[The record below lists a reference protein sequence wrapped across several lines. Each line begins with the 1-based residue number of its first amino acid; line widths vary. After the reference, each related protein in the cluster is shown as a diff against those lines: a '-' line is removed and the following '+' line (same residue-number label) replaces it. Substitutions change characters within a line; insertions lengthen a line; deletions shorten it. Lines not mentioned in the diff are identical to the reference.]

1 MKALRKLPLKLE
13 NACGDGNKSASGFGR
28 RRGDG
33 GNRSASGDRN
43 ESACGVVDINI
54 SGGKLK
60 KLCRIVIVSAG
71 LATLFGCF
79 GGSTVKQ
86 SIEDYAERLS
96 RVLDAPLP
104 DTFNDKIT
112 TPLPKLADSATLK
125 HTIEGVSINLREFYA
140 LQDCELGTVVAER
153 NTSLGKSQLPSQRL
167 AYESKLLSVL
177 KSCEAAL
184 AGDDIAKQSANQ
196 SASKSASKNSV
207 KKNKALAATIASWRE
222 QKSQDYSKTWA
233 NLIQGSQEL
242 RLALNTPER
251 LFSVE
256 NNKDALSSV
265 NAFYYLSSLNNTQ
278 FSFGEPTSEH
288 SIKTEV
294 ANKKNVSKAS
304 GSDTNNI
311 NISSERL
318 TSSNNPLIDSSE
330 LEQQLQIIRSA
341 RLPAT
346 LWHTQQTL
354 TQNLTLLTNMLTTEL
369 DAVSCPEGRASDKAK
384 ILRNVFYLFFIEEI
398 QPVGSL
404 VNRYHYK
411 LVPLWEDWLAQPL
424 LHDEF
429 KRYIKQHTEDGFE
442 KYSRAMKAHVN
453 LWQGFLGRCN
463 LSPVAPV

>member
-1 MKALRKLPLKLE
+1 MNISQVKPWHPKVSQLR
-13 NACGDGNKSASGFGR
+13 NACRA
-28 RRGDG
+28 
-33 GNRSASGDRN
+33 
-43 ESACGVVDINI
+43 GVI
-54 SGGKLK
+54 SVAMFAL
-60 KLCRIVIVSAG
+60 L
-71 LATLFGCF
+71 GCF

-86 SIEDYAERLS
+86 SIDDYAARLS
-96 RVLDAPLP
+96 RVLDTPLP
-104 DTFNDKIT
+104 DSFNDKIT

-125 HTIEGVSINLREFYA
+125 HAIEGVNINLREFYA

-167 AYESKLLSVL
+167 VYESKLLNVL

-184 AGDDIAKQSANQ
+184 TKENESNQ
-196 SASKSASKNSV
+196 RNAT
-207 KKNKALAATIASWRE
+207 LAATIASWRE
-222 QKSQDYSKTWA
+222 QKTQDYSKTWA
-233 NLIQGSQEL
+233 NLVQGSQEL

-265 NAFYYLSSLNNTQ
+265 NALYYINSLSNKELLLSDMYSSNT
-278 FSFGEPTSEH
+278 
-288 SIKTEV
+288 
-294 ANKKNVSKAS
+294 AS
-304 GSDTNNI
+304 SDTETEATNENN
-311 NISSERL
+311 SE
-318 TSSNNPLIDSSE
+318 SIIESSE
-330 LEQQLQIIRSA
+330 LEQQLKIIRSA

-354 TQNLTLLTNMLTTEL
+354 TQNLSLLTNMLETEL

-404 VNRYHYK
+404 VNQYHYK
-411 LVPLWEDWLAQPL
+411 LAPLWEDWLAQPS
-424 LHDEF
+424 LHEEF
-429 KRYIKQHTEDGFE
+429 KRYIRQQSQDGFNQ
-442 KYSRAMKAHVN
+442 YSSAMKAHVN

>member
-1 MKALRKLPLKLE
+1 MNIFQVKPWHPKVSQLR
-13 NACGDGNKSASGFGR
+13 NACRA
-28 RRGDG
+28 
-33 GNRSASGDRN
+33 
-43 ESACGVVDINI
+43 GVI
-54 SGGKLK
+54 SVAMFAL
-60 KLCRIVIVSAG
+60 L
-71 LATLFGCF
+71 GCF

-86 SIEDYAERLS
+86 SIDDYAARLS
-96 RVLDAPLP
+96 RVLDTPLP
-104 DTFNDKIT
+104 DSFNDKIT

-125 HTIEGVSINLREFYA
+125 HAIEGVSINLREFYA

-167 AYESKLLSVL
+167 VYESKLLTVL

-184 AGDDIAKQSANQ
+184 TKENES
-196 SASKSASKNSV
+196 
-207 KKNKALAATIASWRE
+207 NKRNAALAATIASWRE
-222 QKSQDYSKTWA
+222 QKTQEYSKTWA
-233 NLIQGSQEL
+233 NLVQGSQEL

-265 NAFYYLSSLNNTQ
+265 NALYYINNLSNKELLLSDVYSSNT
-278 FSFGEPTSEH
+278 
-288 SIKTEV
+288 
-294 ANKKNVSKAS
+294 AS
-304 GSDTNNI
+304 SDTETEATNENN
-311 NISSERL
+311 SEK
-318 TSSNNPLIDSSE
+318 IIESSE
-330 LEQQLQIIRSA
+330 LEQQLKIIRSA

-354 TQNLTLLTNMLTTEL
+354 TQNLSLLTNMLETEL

-404 VNRYHYK
+404 VNQYHYK
-411 LVPLWEDWLAQPL
+411 LAPLWEDWLAQPS
-424 LHDEF
+424 LHEEF
-429 KRYIKQHTEDGFE
+429 KRYIRQQSQDGFNQ
-442 KYSRAMKAHVN
+442 YSSVMKAHVN

>member
-1 MKALRKLPLKLE
+1 
-13 NACGDGNKSASGFGR
+13 
-28 RRGDG
+28 
-33 GNRSASGDRN
+33 
-43 ESACGVVDINI
+43 VNI
-54 SGGKLK
+54 SLVKPWHPKVSQLRNV
-60 KLCRIVIVSAG
+60 CRAGVISVAMFA
-71 LATLFGCF
+71 LLGCF

-86 SIEDYAERLS
+86 SIDDYAARLS
-96 RVLDAPLP
+96 RVLDTPLP
-104 DTFNDKIT
+104 DSFNDKIT

-125 HTIEGVSINLREFYA
+125 HAIEGVNINLREFYA

-167 AYESKLLSVL
+167 VYESKLLNVL

-184 AGDDIAKQSANQ
+184 TKENESNQ
-196 SASKSASKNSV
+196 RNA
-207 KKNKALAATIASWRE
+207 ALAATISSWRE
-222 QKSQDYSKTWA
+222 QKTQDYSKTWA
-233 NLIQGSQEL
+233 NLVQGSQEL

-265 NAFYYLSSLNNTQ
+265 NALYYINNLSNKELLLNNMYKHDDSSNTA
-278 FSFGEPTSEH
+278 P
-288 SIKTEV
+288 
-294 ANKKNVSKAS
+294 
-304 GSDTNNI
+304 SDTETEATNENN
-311 NISSERL
+311 SER
-318 TSSNNPLIDSSE
+318 IIESSE
-330 LEQQLQIIRSA
+330 LEQQLKIIRSA

-354 TQNLTLLTNMLTTEL
+354 TQNLSLLTNMLETEL

-404 VNRYHYK
+404 VNQYHYK
-411 LVPLWEDWLAQPL
+411 LEPLWEDWLAQPS
-424 LHDEF
+424 LHKEF
-429 KRYIKQHTEDGFE
+429 KRYIRQQSQDGFNQ
-442 KYSRAMKAHVN
+442 YSSAMKAHVN

>member
-1 MKALRKLPLKLE
+1 M
-13 NACGDGNKSASGFGR
+13 
-28 RRGDG
+28 
-33 GNRSASGDRN
+33 
-43 ESACGVVDINI
+43 NI
-54 SGGKLK
+54 SLVKPWHPKVSQLRNV
-60 KLCRIVIVSAG
+60 CRAGVISVAMFA
-71 LATLFGCF
+71 LLGCF

-86 SIEDYAERLS
+86 SIDDYAARLS
-96 RVLDAPLP
+96 RVLDTPLP
-104 DTFNDKIT
+104 DSFNDKIT

-125 HTIEGVSINLREFYA
+125 HAIEGVSINLREFYA

-167 AYESKLLSVL
+167 VYESKLLNVL

-184 AGDDIAKQSANQ
+184 TKENESNQ
-196 SASKSASKNSV
+196 RNAT
-207 KKNKALAATIASWRE
+207 LAATIASWRE
-222 QKSQDYSKTWA
+222 QKTQNYSKTWA
-233 NLIQGSQEL
+233 NLVQGSQEL

-265 NAFYYLSSLNNTQ
+265 NALYYINSLSNKELLLSDMYSSNT
-278 FSFGEPTSEH
+278 
-288 SIKTEV
+288 
-294 ANKKNVSKAS
+294 AS
-304 GSDTNNI
+304 SDTETEATNENN
-311 NISSERL
+311 SE
-318 TSSNNPLIDSSE
+318 SIIESSE
-330 LEQQLQIIRSA
+330 LEQQLKIIRSA

-354 TQNLTLLTNMLTTEL
+354 TQNLSLLTDMLETEL

-404 VNRYHYK
+404 VNQYHYK
-411 LVPLWEDWLAQPL
+411 LAPLWEDWLAQPS
-424 LHDEF
+424 LHEEF
-429 KRYIKQHTEDGFE
+429 KRYIRQQSQDGFNQ
-442 KYSRAMKAHVN
+442 YSSVMKAHVN

>member
-1 MKALRKLPLKLE
+1 MNISQAKPWHLKVSQLR
-13 NACGDGNKSASGFGR
+13 NACRA
-28 RRGDG
+28 
-33 GNRSASGDRN
+33 
-43 ESACGVVDINI
+43 GVI
-54 SGGKLK
+54 SVAMFAL
-60 KLCRIVIVSAG
+60 L
-71 LATLFGCF
+71 GCF

-86 SIEDYAERLS
+86 SIDDYAARLS
-96 RVLDAPLP
+96 RVLDTPLP
-104 DTFNDKIT
+104 DSFNDKIT

-125 HTIEGVSINLREFYA
+125 HAIEGVNINLREFYA

-167 AYESKLLSVL
+167 VYESKLLNVL

-184 AGDDIAKQSANQ
+184 TKENESNQ
-196 SASKSASKNSV
+196 RNA
-207 KKNKALAATIASWRE
+207 ALAATIASWRE
-222 QKSQDYSKTWA
+222 QKTQDYSKTWA
-233 NLIQGSQEL
+233 NLVQGSQEL

-265 NAFYYLSSLNNTQ
+265 NALYYINSLSN
-278 FSFGEPTSEH
+278 
-288 SIKTEV
+288 KEV
-294 ANKKNVSKAS
+294 LLSDMYSSTTAS
-304 GSDTNNI
+304 SDTETEDTNENN
-311 NISSERL
+311 SE
-318 TSSNNPLIDSSE
+318 SIIESSE
-330 LEQQLQIIRSA
+330 LEQQLKIIRSA

-354 TQNLTLLTNMLTTEL
+354 TQNLSLLTNMLETEL

-404 VNRYHYK
+404 VNQYHYK
-411 LVPLWEDWLAQPL
+411 LAPLWEDWLAQPS
-424 LHDEF
+424 LHEEF
-429 KRYIKQHTEDGFE
+429 KRYIRQQSQDGFNQ
-442 KYSRAMKAHVN
+442 YSSVMKAHVN

>member
-1 MKALRKLPLKLE
+1 M
-13 NACGDGNKSASGFGR
+13 
-28 RRGDG
+28 
-33 GNRSASGDRN
+33 
-43 ESACGVVDINI
+43 NI
-54 SGGKLK
+54 SLVKPWHPKVSQLRNV
-60 KLCRIVIVSAG
+60 CRAGVISVAMFA
-71 LATLFGCF
+71 LLGCF

-86 SIEDYAERLS
+86 SIDDYAARLS
-96 RVLDAPLP
+96 RVLDTPLP
-104 DTFNDKIT
+104 DSFNDKIT

-125 HTIEGVSINLREFYA
+125 QAIEGVNINLREFYA

-167 AYESKLLSVL
+167 VYESKLLDVL

-184 AGDDIAKQSANQ
+184 TKENESNQ
-196 SASKSASKNSV
+196 RNA
-207 KKNKALAATIASWRE
+207 ALAATIASWRE
-222 QKSQDYSKTWA
+222 QKIQDYSKTWA
-233 NLIQGSQEL
+233 NLVQGSQEL

-265 NAFYYLSSLNNTQ
+265 NALYYINSLSNKELLLSDMYSSNT
-278 FSFGEPTSEH
+278 
-288 SIKTEV
+288 
-294 ANKKNVSKAS
+294 AS
-304 GSDTNNI
+304 SDTETEATNENN
-311 NISSERL
+311 SE
-318 TSSNNPLIDSSE
+318 SIIESSE
-330 LEQQLQIIRSA
+330 LEQQLKIIRSA

-354 TQNLTLLTNMLTTEL
+354 TQNLSLLTNMLETEL

-404 VNRYHYK
+404 VNQYHYK
-411 LVPLWEDWLAQPL
+411 LAPLWEDWLAQPS
-424 LHDEF
+424 LHEEF
-429 KRYIKQHTEDGFE
+429 KRYIRQQSQDGFNQ
-442 KYSRAMKAHVN
+442 YSSAMKAHVN

>member
-1 MKALRKLPLKLE
+1 M
-13 NACGDGNKSASGFGR
+13 
-28 RRGDG
+28 
-33 GNRSASGDRN
+33 
-43 ESACGVVDINI
+43 NI
-54 SGGKLK
+54 SLVKPWHPKVSQLRNV
-60 KLCRIVIVSAG
+60 CRAGVISVAMFA
-71 LATLFGCF
+71 LLGCF

-86 SIEDYAERLS
+86 SIDDYAARLS
-96 RVLDAPLP
+96 RVLDTPLP
-104 DTFNDKIT
+104 DSFNDKIT

-125 HTIEGVSINLREFYA
+125 HAIEGVNINLREFYA

-167 AYESKLLSVL
+167 VYESKLLNVL

-184 AGDDIAKQSANQ
+184 TKENESNQ
-196 SASKSASKNSV
+196 RNA
-207 KKNKALAATIASWRE
+207 ALAATIASWRE
-222 QKSQDYSKTWA
+222 QKTQDYSKTWA
-233 NLIQGSQEL
+233 NLVQGSQEL

-265 NAFYYLSSLNNTQ
+265 NALYYISSLSNKGLLLSDMYSSNT
-278 FSFGEPTSEH
+278 
-288 SIKTEV
+288 
-294 ANKKNVSKAS
+294 AS
-304 GSDTNNI
+304 SDTETEATNENN
-311 NISSERL
+311 SE
-318 TSSNNPLIDSSE
+318 SIIESSE
-330 LEQQLQIIRSA
+330 LEQQLKIIRSA

-354 TQNLTLLTNMLTTEL
+354 TQNLSLLTNMLETEL

-404 VNRYHYK
+404 VNQYHYK
-411 LVPLWEDWLAQPL
+411 LAPLWEDWLAQPS
-424 LHDEF
+424 LHEEF
-429 KRYIKQHTEDGFE
+429 KRYIRQQSQDGFNQ
-442 KYSRAMKAHVN
+442 YSSAMKAHVN

>member
-1 MKALRKLPLKLE
+1 VNISEVKPWHPKVSQLR
-13 NACGDGNKSASGFGR
+13 NACRA
-28 RRGDG
+28 
-33 GNRSASGDRN
+33 
-43 ESACGVVDINI
+43 GVI
-54 SGGKLK
+54 SVAMFAL
-60 KLCRIVIVSAG
+60 L
-71 LATLFGCF
+71 GCF

-86 SIEDYAERLS
+86 SIDDYAARLS
-96 RVLDAPLP
+96 RVLDTPLP
-104 DTFNDKIT
+104 DSFNDKIT

-125 HTIEGVSINLREFYA
+125 HAIEGVNINLREFYA

-167 AYESKLLSVL
+167 VYESKLLNVL

-184 AGDDIAKQSANQ
+184 TKENESNQ
-196 SASKSASKNSV
+196 RNA
-207 KKNKALAATIASWRE
+207 ALAATIASWRE
-222 QKSQDYSKTWA
+222 QKTQDYSKTWA
-233 NLIQGSQEL
+233 NLVQGSQEL

-265 NAFYYLSSLNNTQ
+265 NALYYINSLSNKELLLSDMYSSNT
-278 FSFGEPTSEH
+278 
-288 SIKTEV
+288 
-294 ANKKNVSKAS
+294 AS
-304 GSDTNNI
+304 SDTETEATNENN
-311 NISSERL
+311 SE
-318 TSSNNPLIDSSE
+318 SIIESSE
-330 LEQQLQIIRSA
+330 LEQQLKIIRSA

-354 TQNLTLLTNMLTTEL
+354 TQNLSLLTNMLETEL

-404 VNRYHYK
+404 VNQYHYK
-411 LVPLWEDWLAQPL
+411 LAPLWEDWLAQPS
-424 LHDEF
+424 LHEEF
-429 KRYIKQHTEDGFE
+429 KRYIRQQSQDGFNQ
-442 KYSRAMKAHVN
+442 YSSVMKAHVN

>member
-1 MKALRKLPLKLE
+1 M
-13 NACGDGNKSASGFGR
+13 
-28 RRGDG
+28 
-33 GNRSASGDRN
+33 
-43 ESACGVVDINI
+43 NI
-54 SGGKLK
+54 SLVKPWHPKVSQLRNV
-60 KLCRIVIVSAG
+60 CRAGVISVAMFA
-71 LATLFGCF
+71 LLGCF

-86 SIEDYAERLS
+86 SIDDYAARLS
-96 RVLDAPLP
+96 RVLDTPLP
-104 DTFNDKIT
+104 DSFNDKIT

-125 HTIEGVSINLREFYA
+125 HAIEGVNINLREFYA

-167 AYESKLLSVL
+167 VYESKLLNVL

-184 AGDDIAKQSANQ
+184 TKENESNQ
-196 SASKSASKNSV
+196 RNA
-207 KKNKALAATIASWRE
+207 ALAATIASWRE
-222 QKSQDYSKTWA
+222 QKTQDYSKTWA
-233 NLIQGSQEL
+233 NLVQGSQEL

-265 NAFYYLSSLNNTQ
+265 NALYYINSLSNKGLLLSDMYSSNT
-278 FSFGEPTSEH
+278 
-288 SIKTEV
+288 
-294 ANKKNVSKAS
+294 AS
-304 GSDTNNI
+304 SDTETEATNENN
-311 NISSERL
+311 SE
-318 TSSNNPLIDSSE
+318 SIIESSE
-330 LEQQLQIIRSA
+330 LEQQLKIIRSA

-354 TQNLTLLTNMLTTEL
+354 TQNLSLLTDMLETEL

-404 VNRYHYK
+404 VNQYHYK
-411 LVPLWEDWLAQPL
+411 LAPLWEEWLAQPS
-424 LHDEF
+424 LHEEF
-429 KRYIKQHTEDGFE
+429 KRYIRQQSQDGFNQ
-442 KYSRAMKAHVN
+442 YSSAMKAHVN

>member
-1 MKALRKLPLKLE
+1 MNISLVKPWHPKVSQLR
-13 NACGDGNKSASGFGR
+13 NACRA
-28 RRGDG
+28 
-33 GNRSASGDRN
+33 
-43 ESACGVVDINI
+43 GVI
-54 SGGKLK
+54 SVAMFAL
-60 KLCRIVIVSAG
+60 L
-71 LATLFGCF
+71 GCF

-86 SIEDYAERLS
+86 SIDDYAARLS
-96 RVLDAPLP
+96 RVLDTPLP
-104 DTFNDKIT
+104 DSFNDKIT

-125 HTIEGVSINLREFYA
+125 HAIEGVNINLREFYA

-167 AYESKLLSVL
+167 VYESKLLSVL

-184 AGDDIAKQSANQ
+184 TNESETDQRN
-196 SASKSASKNSV
+196 V
-207 KKNKALAATIASWRE
+207 ALAATIASWRE
-222 QKSQDYSKTWA
+222 QKTQDYSKTWA
-233 NLIQGSQEL
+233 NLVQGSQEL

-265 NAFYYLSSLNNTQ
+265 NALYYINSLSNKELLLSDMYSSNT
-278 FSFGEPTSEH
+278 
-288 SIKTEV
+288 
-294 ANKKNVSKAS
+294 AS
-304 GSDTNNI
+304 SDTETEATNENN
-311 NISSERL
+311 SER
-318 TSSNNPLIDSSE
+318 IIESSE
-330 LEQQLQIIRSA
+330 LEQQLKIIRSA

-354 TQNLTLLTNMLTTEL
+354 TQNLSLLTNMLETEL

-404 VNRYHYK
+404 VNQYHYK
-411 LVPLWEDWLAQPL
+411 LAPLWEDWLAQPS
-424 LHDEF
+424 LHEEF
-429 KRYIKQHTEDGFE
+429 KRYIRQQSQDGFNQ
-442 KYSRAMKAHVN
+442 YSSVMKAHVN

>member
-1 MKALRKLPLKLE
+1 MNISLVKPWHPKVSQLR
-13 NACGDGNKSASGFGR
+13 NACRA
-28 RRGDG
+28 
-33 GNRSASGDRN
+33 
-43 ESACGVVDINI
+43 GVI
-54 SGGKLK
+54 SVAMFAL
-60 KLCRIVIVSAG
+60 L
-71 LATLFGCF
+71 GCF

-86 SIEDYAERLS
+86 SIDDYAARLS
-96 RVLDAPLP
+96 RVLDTPLP
-104 DTFNDKIT
+104 DSFNDKIT

-167 AYESKLLSVL
+167 VYESKLLNVL

-184 AGDDIAKQSANQ
+184 TKENESNQ
-196 SASKSASKNSV
+196 RNA
-207 KKNKALAATIASWRE
+207 ALAATIASWRE
-222 QKSQDYSKTWA
+222 QKTQDYSKTWA
-233 NLIQGSQEL
+233 NLVQGSQEL

-265 NAFYYLSSLNNTQ
+265 NALYYINSLSNKELLLSDMYSSNT
-278 FSFGEPTSEH
+278 
-288 SIKTEV
+288 
-294 ANKKNVSKAS
+294 AS
-304 GSDTNNI
+304 SDTETEATNENN
-311 NISSERL
+311 SE
-318 TSSNNPLIDSSE
+318 SIIESSE
-330 LEQQLQIIRSA
+330 LEQQLKIIRSA

-354 TQNLTLLTNMLTTEL
+354 TQNLSLLTNMLETEL

-404 VNRYHYK
+404 VNQYHYK
-411 LVPLWEDWLAQPL
+411 LAPLWEDWLAQPS
-424 LHDEF
+424 LHEEF
-429 KRYIKQHTEDGFE
+429 KRYIRQQSQDGFNQ
-442 KYSRAMKAHVN
+442 YSSVMKAHVN

>member
-1 MKALRKLPLKLE
+1 M
-13 NACGDGNKSASGFGR
+13 
-28 RRGDG
+28 
-33 GNRSASGDRN
+33 
-43 ESACGVVDINI
+43 NI
-54 SGGKLK
+54 SLVKPWHPKVSQLRNV
-60 KLCRIVIVSAG
+60 CRAGVISVAMFA
-71 LATLFGCF
+71 LLGCF

-86 SIEDYAERLS
+86 SIDDYAARLS
-96 RVLDAPLP
+96 RVLDTPLP
-104 DTFNDKIT
+104 DSFNDKIT

-125 HTIEGVSINLREFYA
+125 HAIEGVSINLREFYA

-167 AYESKLLSVL
+167 VYESKLLNVL

-184 AGDDIAKQSANQ
+184 TKENESNQ
-196 SASKSASKNSV
+196 RNA
-207 KKNKALAATIASWRE
+207 ALAATIASWRE
-222 QKSQDYSKTWA
+222 QKTQDYSKTWA
-233 NLIQGSQEL
+233 NLVQGSQEL

-265 NAFYYLSSLNNTQ
+265 NALYYINNLSNKELLLSDVYSSNT
-278 FSFGEPTSEH
+278 
-288 SIKTEV
+288 
-294 ANKKNVSKAS
+294 AS
-304 GSDTNNI
+304 SDTETEATNENN
-311 NISSERL
+311 SE
-318 TSSNNPLIDSSE
+318 SIIESSE
-330 LEQQLQIIRSA
+330 LEQQLKIIRSA

-354 TQNLTLLTNMLTTEL
+354 TQNLSLLTNMLETEL

-404 VNRYHYK
+404 VNQYHYK
-411 LVPLWEDWLAQPL
+411 LAPLWEDWLAQPS
-424 LHDEF
+424 LHEEF
-429 KRYIKQHTEDGFE
+429 KRYIRQQSQDGFNQ
-442 KYSRAMKAHVN
+442 YSSAMKAHVN

>member
-1 MKALRKLPLKLE
+1 MNISLVKPWHPKVSQLR
-13 NACGDGNKSASGFGR
+13 NACRA
-28 RRGDG
+28 
-33 GNRSASGDRN
+33 
-43 ESACGVVDINI
+43 GVI
-54 SGGKLK
+54 SVAMFAL
-60 KLCRIVIVSAG
+60 L
-71 LATLFGCF
+71 GCF

-86 SIEDYAERLS
+86 SIDDYAARLS

-104 DTFNDKIT
+104 DSFNDKIT

-125 HTIEGVSINLREFYA
+125 HAIEGVNINLREFYA

-167 AYESKLLSVL
+167 VYESKLLNVL

-184 AGDDIAKQSANQ
+184 TKENESNQ
-196 SASKSASKNSV
+196 RNA
-207 KKNKALAATIASWRE
+207 ALAATIASWRE
-222 QKSQDYSKTWA
+222 QKTQDYSKTWA
-233 NLIQGSQEL
+233 NLVQGSQEL

-265 NAFYYLSSLNNTQ
+265 NALYYINSLSNKGLLLSDMYSSNT
-278 FSFGEPTSEH
+278 
-288 SIKTEV
+288 
-294 ANKKNVSKAS
+294 AS
-304 GSDTNNI
+304 SDTETEATNENN
-311 NISSERL
+311 SE
-318 TSSNNPLIDSSE
+318 SIIESSE
-330 LEQQLQIIRSA
+330 LEQQLKIIRSA

-354 TQNLTLLTNMLTTEL
+354 TQNLSLLTNMLETEL

-404 VNRYHYK
+404 VNQYHYK
-411 LVPLWEDWLAQPL
+411 LEPLWEDWLAQPS
-424 LHDEF
+424 LHKEF
-429 KRYIKQHTEDGFE
+429 KRYIRQQSQDGFNQ
-442 KYSRAMKAHVN
+442 YSSAMKAHVN

>member
-1 MKALRKLPLKLE
+1 MNISQVKPWHPKVSQLR
-13 NACGDGNKSASGFGR
+13 NACRA
-28 RRGDG
+28 
-33 GNRSASGDRN
+33 
-43 ESACGVVDINI
+43 GVI
-54 SGGKLK
+54 SVAMFAL
-60 KLCRIVIVSAG
+60 L
-71 LATLFGCF
+71 GCF

-86 SIEDYAERLS
+86 SIDDYAARLS
-96 RVLDAPLP
+96 RVLDTPLP
-104 DTFNDKIT
+104 DSFNDKIT

-125 HTIEGVSINLREFYA
+125 HAIEGVNINLREFYA

-167 AYESKLLSVL
+167 VYESKLLNVL

-184 AGDDIAKQSANQ
+184 TKENESNQ
-196 SASKSASKNSV
+196 RNA
-207 KKNKALAATIASWRE
+207 ALAATIASWRE
-222 QKSQDYSKTWA
+222 QKTQDYSKTWA
-233 NLIQGSQEL
+233 NLVQGSQEL

-265 NAFYYLSSLNNTQ
+265 NALYYINSLSNKGLLLSDMYSSNT
-278 FSFGEPTSEH
+278 
-288 SIKTEV
+288 
-294 ANKKNVSKAS
+294 AS
-304 GSDTNNI
+304 SDTETEATNENN
-311 NISSERL
+311 SE
-318 TSSNNPLIDSSE
+318 SIIESSE
-330 LEQQLQIIRSA
+330 LEQQLKIIRSA

-354 TQNLTLLTNMLTTEL
+354 TQNLSLLTNMLETEL

-404 VNRYHYK
+404 VNQYHYK
-411 LVPLWEDWLAQPL
+411 LAPLWEDWLAQPS
-424 LHDEF
+424 LHEEF
-429 KRYIKQHTEDGFE
+429 KRYIRQQSQDGFNQ
-442 KYSRAMKAHVN
+442 YSSVMKAHVN

>member
-1 MKALRKLPLKLE
+1 MNISQVKPWHLKVSQLR
-13 NACGDGNKSASGFGR
+13 NACRA
-28 RRGDG
+28 
-33 GNRSASGDRN
+33 
-43 ESACGVVDINI
+43 GVI
-54 SGGKLK
+54 SVAMFAL
-60 KLCRIVIVSAG
+60 L
-71 LATLFGCF
+71 GCF

-86 SIEDYAERLS
+86 SIDDYAARLS
-96 RVLDAPLP
+96 RVLDTPLP
-104 DTFNDKIT
+104 DSFNDKIT

-125 HTIEGVSINLREFYA
+125 HAIEGVNINLREFYA

-167 AYESKLLSVL
+167 VYESKLLNVL

-184 AGDDIAKQSANQ
+184 TKENESNQ
-196 SASKSASKNSV
+196 RNA
-207 KKNKALAATIASWRE
+207 ALAATIASWRE
-222 QKSQDYSKTWA
+222 QKTQNYSKTWA
-233 NLIQGSQEL
+233 NLVQGSQEL

-265 NAFYYLSSLNNTQ
+265 NALYYINSLSN
-278 FSFGEPTSEH
+278 
-288 SIKTEV
+288 KEV
-294 ANKKNVSKAS
+294 LLSDMYSSTTAS
-304 GSDTNNI
+304 SDTETEDTNENN
-311 NISSERL
+311 SE
-318 TSSNNPLIDSSE
+318 SIIESSE
-330 LEQQLQIIRSA
+330 LEQQLKIIRSA

-354 TQNLTLLTNMLTTEL
+354 TQNLSLLTNMLETEL

-404 VNRYHYK
+404 VNQYHYK
-411 LVPLWEDWLAQPL
+411 LAPLWEDWLAQPS
-424 LHDEF
+424 LHEEF
-429 KRYIKQHTEDGFE
+429 KRYIRQQSQDGFNQ
-442 KYSRAMKAHVN
+442 YSSVMKAHVN

>member
-1 MKALRKLPLKLE
+1 
-13 NACGDGNKSASGFGR
+13 
-28 RRGDG
+28 
-33 GNRSASGDRN
+33 
-43 ESACGVVDINI
+43 VNI
-54 SGGKLK
+54 SLVKPWHPKVSQLRNV
-60 KLCRIVIVSAG
+60 CRAGVISVAMFA
-71 LATLFGCF
+71 LLGCF

-86 SIEDYAERLS
+86 SIDDYAARLS
-96 RVLDAPLP
+96 RVLDTPLP
-104 DTFNDKIT
+104 DSFNDKIT

-125 HTIEGVSINLREFYA
+125 HAIEGVNINLREFYA

-167 AYESKLLSVL
+167 VYESKLLNVL

-184 AGDDIAKQSANQ
+184 TKENESNQ
-196 SASKSASKNSV
+196 RNA
-207 KKNKALAATIASWRE
+207 ALAATIASWRE
-222 QKSQDYSKTWA
+222 QKTQDYSKTWA
-233 NLIQGSQEL
+233 NLVQGSQEL

-265 NAFYYLSSLNNTQ
+265 NALYYINSLSNKELLLSDMYSSNT
-278 FSFGEPTSEH
+278 
-288 SIKTEV
+288 
-294 ANKKNVSKAS
+294 AS
-304 GSDTNNI
+304 SDTETEATNENN
-311 NISSERL
+311 SE
-318 TSSNNPLIDSSE
+318 SIIESSE
-330 LEQQLQIIRSA
+330 LEQQLKIIRSA

-354 TQNLTLLTNMLTTEL
+354 TQNLSLLTNMLETEL

-404 VNRYHYK
+404 VNQYHYK
-411 LVPLWEDWLAQPL
+411 LAPLWEDWLAQPS
-424 LHDEF
+424 LHEEF
-429 KRYIKQHTEDGFE
+429 KRYIRQQSQDGFNQ
-442 KYSRAMKAHVN
+442 YSSVMKAHVN

>member
-1 MKALRKLPLKLE
+1 M
-13 NACGDGNKSASGFGR
+13 
-28 RRGDG
+28 
-33 GNRSASGDRN
+33 
-43 ESACGVVDINI
+43 NI
-54 SGGKLK
+54 SQVKSWPPKVSQLRNV
-60 KLCRIVIVSAG
+60 CRAGVISVA
-71 LATLFGCF
+71 LFALLGCF

-86 SIEDYAERLS
+86 SIDDYAARLS
-96 RVLDAPLP
+96 RVLDTPLP
-104 DTFNDKIT
+104 DSFNDKIT

-167 AYESKLLSVL
+167 VYESKLLNVL

-184 AGDDIAKQSANQ
+184 TKANESNQ
-196 SASKSASKNSV
+196 RNA
-207 KKNKALAATIASWRE
+207 ALAATIASWRE
-222 QKSQDYSKTWA
+222 QKTQDYSKTWA
-233 NLIQGSQEL
+233 NLVQGSQEL

-265 NAFYYLSSLNNTQ
+265 NALYYINSLSNKELLLSDMYSSNT
-278 FSFGEPTSEH
+278 
-288 SIKTEV
+288 
-294 ANKKNVSKAS
+294 AS
-304 GSDTNNI
+304 SDTETEATNENN
-311 NISSERL
+311 SE
-318 TSSNNPLIDSSE
+318 SIIESSE
-330 LEQQLQIIRSA
+330 LEQQLKIIRSA

-354 TQNLTLLTNMLTTEL
+354 TQNLSLLTNMLETEL

-404 VNRYHYK
+404 VNQYHYK
-411 LVPLWEDWLAQPL
+411 LAPLWEDWLAQPS
-424 LHDEF
+424 LHAEF
-429 KRYIKQHTEDGFE
+429 KRYIRQQSQDGFNQ
-442 KYSRAMKAHVN
+442 YSSVMKAHVN

>member
-1 MKALRKLPLKLE
+1 VNISQVKPWHPKVSQLR
-13 NACGDGNKSASGFGR
+13 NACRA
-28 RRGDG
+28 
-33 GNRSASGDRN
+33 
-43 ESACGVVDINI
+43 GVI
-54 SGGKLK
+54 SVAMFAL
-60 KLCRIVIVSAG
+60 L
-71 LATLFGCF
+71 GCF

-86 SIEDYAERLS
+86 SIDDYAARLS
-96 RVLDAPLP
+96 RVLDTPLP
-104 DTFNDKIT
+104 DSFNDKIT

-125 HTIEGVSINLREFYA
+125 HAIEGVNINLREFYA

-167 AYESKLLSVL
+167 VYESKLLNVL

-184 AGDDIAKQSANQ
+184 TKENESYQRNA
-196 SASKSASKNSV
+196 
-207 KKNKALAATIASWRE
+207 ALAATIASWRE
-222 QKSQDYSKTWA
+222 QKTQDYSKTWA
-233 NLIQGSQEL
+233 NLVQGSQEL

-265 NAFYYLSSLNNTQ
+265 NALYYINSLSNKELLLSDMYSSNT
-278 FSFGEPTSEH
+278 
-288 SIKTEV
+288 
-294 ANKKNVSKAS
+294 AS
-304 GSDTNNI
+304 SDTETEATNENN
-311 NISSERL
+311 SER
-318 TSSNNPLIDSSE
+318 IIESSE
-330 LEQQLQIIRSA
+330 LEQQLKIIRSA

-354 TQNLTLLTNMLTTEL
+354 TQNLSLLTNMLETEL

-404 VNRYHYK
+404 VNQYHYK
-411 LVPLWEDWLAQPL
+411 LAPLWEDWLAQPS
-424 LHDEF
+424 LHEEF
-429 KRYIKQHTEDGFE
+429 KRYIRQQSQDGFNQ
-442 KYSRAMKAHVN
+442 YSSVMKAHVN

>member
-1 MKALRKLPLKLE
+1 VNISQVKPWHPKVSQLR
-13 NACGDGNKSASGFGR
+13 NACRA
-28 RRGDG
+28 
-33 GNRSASGDRN
+33 
-43 ESACGVVDINI
+43 GVI
-54 SGGKLK
+54 SVAMFAL
-60 KLCRIVIVSAG
+60 L
-71 LATLFGCF
+71 GCF

-86 SIEDYAERLS
+86 SIDDYAARLS

-104 DTFNDKIT
+104 DSFNDKIT

-125 HTIEGVSINLREFYA
+125 HAIEGVSINLREFYA

-167 AYESKLLSVL
+167 VYESKLLDVL

-184 AGDDIAKQSANQ
+184 TKENESNQ
-196 SASKSASKNSV
+196 RNA
-207 KKNKALAATIASWRE
+207 ALAATIASWRE
-222 QKSQDYSKTWA
+222 QKIQDYSKTWA
-233 NLIQGSQEL
+233 NLVQGSQEL

-256 NNKDALSSV
+256 NNRDALSSV
-265 NAFYYLSSLNNTQ
+265 NALYYINSLSNKELLLSDMYSSNT
-278 FSFGEPTSEH
+278 
-288 SIKTEV
+288 
-294 ANKKNVSKAS
+294 AS
-304 GSDTNNI
+304 SDTETEATNENN
-311 NISSERL
+311 SER
-318 TSSNNPLIDSSE
+318 IIESSE
-330 LEQQLQIIRSA
+330 LEQQLKIIRSA

-354 TQNLTLLTNMLTTEL
+354 TQNLSLLTNMLETEL

-404 VNRYHYK
+404 VNQYHYK
-411 LVPLWEDWLAQPL
+411 LAPLWEDWLAQPS
-424 LHDEF
+424 LHEEF
-429 KRYIKQHTEDGFE
+429 KRYIRQQSQDGFNQ
-442 KYSRAMKAHVN
+442 YSSVMKAHVN

>member
-1 MKALRKLPLKLE
+1 MNISLVKPWPPKVSQLR
-13 NACGDGNKSASGFGR
+13 NACRA
-28 RRGDG
+28 
-33 GNRSASGDRN
+33 
-43 ESACGVVDINI
+43 GVI
-54 SGGKLK
+54 SVAMFAL
-60 KLCRIVIVSAG
+60 L
-71 LATLFGCF
+71 GCF

-86 SIEDYAERLS
+86 SIDDYAARLS
-96 RVLDAPLP
+96 RVLDTPLP
-104 DTFNDKIT
+104 DSFNDKIT

-125 HTIEGVSINLREFYA
+125 HAIEGVNINLREFYA

-167 AYESKLLSVL
+167 VYESKLLNVL

-184 AGDDIAKQSANQ
+184 TKENESNQ
-196 SASKSASKNSV
+196 RNA
-207 KKNKALAATIASWRE
+207 ALAATIASWRE
-222 QKSQDYSKTWA
+222 QKTQDYSKTWA
-233 NLIQGSQEL
+233 NLVQGSQEL

-265 NAFYYLSSLNNTQ
+265 NALYYINSLSNKGLLLSDMYSSNT
-278 FSFGEPTSEH
+278 
-288 SIKTEV
+288 
-294 ANKKNVSKAS
+294 AS
-304 GSDTNNI
+304 SDTETEASNENN
-311 NISSERL
+311 SE
-318 TSSNNPLIDSSE
+318 SIIESSE
-330 LEQQLQIIRSA
+330 LEQQLKIIRSA

-354 TQNLTLLTNMLTTEL
+354 TQNLSLLTNMLETEL

-404 VNRYHYK
+404 VNQYHYK
-411 LVPLWEDWLAQPL
+411 LAPLWEDWLAQPS
-424 LHDEF
+424 LHEEF
-429 KRYIKQHTEDGFE
+429 KRYIRQQSQDGFNQ
-442 KYSRAMKAHVN
+442 YSSVMKAHVN

>member
-1 MKALRKLPLKLE
+1 MNISLVKPWHPKVSQLR
-13 NACGDGNKSASGFGR
+13 NACRA
-28 RRGDG
+28 
-33 GNRSASGDRN
+33 
-43 ESACGVVDINI
+43 GVI
-54 SGGKLK
+54 SVAMFAL
-60 KLCRIVIVSAG
+60 L
-71 LATLFGCF
+71 GCF

-86 SIEDYAERLS
+86 SIDDYAARLS
-96 RVLDAPLP
+96 RVLDTPLP
-104 DTFNDKIT
+104 DSFNDKIT

-125 HTIEGVSINLREFYA
+125 HAIEGVNINLREFYA

-167 AYESKLLSVL
+167 VYESKLLNVL

-184 AGDDIAKQSANQ
+184 TKANESNQ
-196 SASKSASKNSV
+196 RNA
-207 KKNKALAATIASWRE
+207 ALAATIASWRE
-222 QKSQDYSKTWA
+222 QKTQDYSKTWA
-233 NLIQGSQEL
+233 NLVQGSQEL

-265 NAFYYLSSLNNTQ
+265 NALYYINSLSNKELLLSDMYSSNT
-278 FSFGEPTSEH
+278 
-288 SIKTEV
+288 
-294 ANKKNVSKAS
+294 AS
-304 GSDTNNI
+304 SDTETEATNENN
-311 NISSERL
+311 SER
-318 TSSNNPLIDSSE
+318 IIESSE
-330 LEQQLQIIRSA
+330 LEQQLKIIRSA

-354 TQNLTLLTNMLTTEL
+354 TQNLSLLTNMLETEL

-404 VNRYHYK
+404 VNQYHYK
-411 LVPLWEDWLAQPL
+411 LAPLWEDWLAQPS
-424 LHDEF
+424 LHAEF
-429 KRYIKQHTEDGFE
+429 KRYIRQQSQDGFNQ
-442 KYSRAMKAHVN
+442 YSSVMKAHVN

>member
-1 MKALRKLPLKLE
+1 M
-13 NACGDGNKSASGFGR
+13 
-28 RRGDG
+28 
-33 GNRSASGDRN
+33 
-43 ESACGVVDINI
+43 NI
-54 SGGKLK
+54 SLVKPWHPKVSQLRNV
-60 KLCRIVIVSAG
+60 CRAGVISVAMFA
-71 LATLFGCF
+71 LLGCF

-86 SIEDYAERLS
+86 SIDDYAARLS
-96 RVLDAPLP
+96 RVLDTPLP
-104 DTFNDKIT
+104 DSFNDKIT

-125 HTIEGVSINLREFYA
+125 QAIEGVNINLREFYA

-167 AYESKLLSVL
+167 VYESKLLNVL

-184 AGDDIAKQSANQ
+184 TKENESNQ
-196 SASKSASKNSV
+196 RNA
-207 KKNKALAATIASWRE
+207 ALAATIASWRE
-222 QKSQDYSKTWA
+222 QKTQDYSKTWA
-233 NLIQGSQEL
+233 NLVQGSQEL

-265 NAFYYLSSLNNTQ
+265 NALYYISSLSNKGLLLSDMYSSNT
-278 FSFGEPTSEH
+278 
-288 SIKTEV
+288 
-294 ANKKNVSKAS
+294 AS
-304 GSDTNNI
+304 SDTETEATNENN
-311 NISSERL
+311 SER
-318 TSSNNPLIDSSE
+318 IIESSE
-330 LEQQLQIIRSA
+330 LEQQLKIIRSA

-354 TQNLTLLTNMLTTEL
+354 TQNLSLLTDMLETEL

-404 VNRYHYK
+404 VNQYHYK
-411 LVPLWEDWLAQPL
+411 LAPLWEDWLAQPS
-424 LHDEF
+424 LHEEF
-429 KRYIKQHTEDGFE
+429 KRYIRQQSQDGFNQ
-442 KYSRAMKAHVN
+442 YSSAMKAHVN

>member
-1 MKALRKLPLKLE
+1 VNIFQVKPWHPKVSQLR
-13 NACGDGNKSASGFGR
+13 NACRA
-28 RRGDG
+28 
-33 GNRSASGDRN
+33 
-43 ESACGVVDINI
+43 GVI
-54 SGGKLK
+54 SVAMFAL
-60 KLCRIVIVSAG
+60 L
-71 LATLFGCF
+71 GCF

-86 SIEDYAERLS
+86 SIDDYAARLS
-96 RVLDAPLP
+96 RVLDTPLP
-104 DTFNDKIT
+104 DSFNDKIT

-125 HTIEGVSINLREFYA
+125 QAIEGVNINLREFYA

-167 AYESKLLSVL
+167 VYESKLLNVL

-184 AGDDIAKQSANQ
+184 TKENESNQ
-196 SASKSASKNSV
+196 RNA
-207 KKNKALAATIASWRE
+207 ALAATIASWRE
-222 QKSQDYSKTWA
+222 QKTQDYSKTWA
-233 NLIQGSQEL
+233 NLVQGSQEL

-265 NAFYYLSSLNNTQ
+265 NALYYISSLSNKGLLLSDMYSSNT
-278 FSFGEPTSEH
+278 
-288 SIKTEV
+288 
-294 ANKKNVSKAS
+294 AS
-304 GSDTNNI
+304 SDTETEATNENN
-311 NISSERL
+311 SER
-318 TSSNNPLIDSSE
+318 IIESSE
-330 LEQQLQIIRSA
+330 LEQQLKIIRSA

-354 TQNLTLLTNMLTTEL
+354 TQNLSLLTNMLETEL

-404 VNRYHYK
+404 VNQYHYK
-411 LVPLWEDWLAQPL
+411 LAPLWEDWLAQPS
-424 LHDEF
+424 LHEEF
-429 KRYIKQHTEDGFE
+429 KRYIRQQSQDGFNQ
-442 KYSRAMKAHVN
+442 YSSVMKAHVN

>member
-1 MKALRKLPLKLE
+1 MNISQVKPWHLKVSQLR
-13 NACGDGNKSASGFGR
+13 NACRA
-28 RRGDG
+28 
-33 GNRSASGDRN
+33 
-43 ESACGVVDINI
+43 GVI
-54 SGGKLK
+54 SVAMFAL
-60 KLCRIVIVSAG
+60 L
-71 LATLFGCF
+71 GCF

-86 SIEDYAERLS
+86 SIDDYAARLS
-96 RVLDAPLP
+96 RVLDTPLP
-104 DTFNDKIT
+104 DSFNDKIT

-125 HTIEGVSINLREFYA
+125 HAIEGVNINLREFYA

-167 AYESKLLSVL
+167 VYESKLLSVL

-184 AGDDIAKQSANQ
+184 TNESETDQRN
-196 SASKSASKNSV
+196 V
-207 KKNKALAATIASWRE
+207 ALAATIASWRE
-222 QKSQDYSKTWA
+222 QKTQDYSKTWA
-233 NLIQGSQEL
+233 NLVQGSQEL

-265 NAFYYLSSLNNTQ
+265 NALYYINNLSNKEVLLSDMYFSNT
-278 FSFGEPTSEH
+278 
-288 SIKTEV
+288 
-294 ANKKNVSKAS
+294 AS
-304 GSDTNNI
+304 SDTETEATNENN
-311 NISSERL
+311 SE
-318 TSSNNPLIDSSE
+318 SIIESSE
-330 LEQQLQIIRSA
+330 LEQQLKIIRSA

-354 TQNLTLLTNMLTTEL
+354 TQNLSLLTNMLETEL

-404 VNRYHYK
+404 VNQYHYK
-411 LVPLWEDWLAQPL
+411 LAPLWEDWLAQPS
-424 LHDEF
+424 LHEEF
-429 KRYIKQHTEDGFE
+429 KRYIRQQSQDGFNQ
-442 KYSRAMKAHVN
+442 YSSVMKAHVN

>member
-1 MKALRKLPLKLE
+1 MNISQAKPWHLKVSQLR
-13 NACGDGNKSASGFGR
+13 NACRA
-28 RRGDG
+28 
-33 GNRSASGDRN
+33 
-43 ESACGVVDINI
+43 GVI
-54 SGGKLK
+54 SVAMFAL
-60 KLCRIVIVSAG
+60 L
-71 LATLFGCF
+71 GCF

-86 SIEDYAERLS
+86 SIDDYAARLS
-96 RVLDAPLP
+96 RVLDTPLP
-104 DTFNDKIT
+104 DSFNDKIT

-125 HTIEGVSINLREFYA
+125 HAIEGVNINLREFYA

-167 AYESKLLSVL
+167 VYESKLLNVL

-184 AGDDIAKQSANQ
+184 TKENESNQ
-196 SASKSASKNSV
+196 RNAT
-207 KKNKALAATIASWRE
+207 LAATIASWRE
-222 QKSQDYSKTWA
+222 QKTQNYSKTWA
-233 NLIQGSQEL
+233 NLVQGSQEL

-265 NAFYYLSSLNNTQ
+265 NALYYINSLSNKGLLLSDMYSSNT
-278 FSFGEPTSEH
+278 
-288 SIKTEV
+288 
-294 ANKKNVSKAS
+294 AS
-304 GSDTNNI
+304 SDTETEATNENN
-311 NISSERL
+311 SER
-318 TSSNNPLIDSSE
+318 IIESSE
-330 LEQQLQIIRSA
+330 LEQQLKIIRSA

-354 TQNLTLLTNMLTTEL
+354 TQNLSLLTNLLETQL

-404 VNRYHYK
+404 VNQYHYK
-411 LVPLWEDWLAQPL
+411 LAPLWEDWLAQPS
-424 LHDEF
+424 LHEEF
-429 KRYIKQHTEDGFE
+429 KRYIRQQSQDGFNQ
-442 KYSRAMKAHVN
+442 YSSVMKAHVN